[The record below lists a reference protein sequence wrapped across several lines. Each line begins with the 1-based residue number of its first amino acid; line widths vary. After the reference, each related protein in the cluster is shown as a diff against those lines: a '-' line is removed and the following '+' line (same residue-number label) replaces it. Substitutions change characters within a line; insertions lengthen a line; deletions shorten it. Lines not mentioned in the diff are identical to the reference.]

1 MSVLFYSTGGPI
13 LEMKCR
19 VLVVEDSESDAFL
32 VSELLQVMGH
42 MVEIA
47 CNGREAM
54 RKLLTFTPH
63 LILCDIMM
71 PEMDG
76 MTFAHRLRDSEGRT
90 SVLVALTGRQ
100 EFADG
105 QYAKDC
111 GFDQCLTKPVSIT
124 DLQQLFETFSN

>member
-1 MSVLFYSTGGPI
+1 MSVLDYATDGPH

-19 VLVVEDSESDAFL
+19 ILLVEDSESDAFL
-32 VSELLQVMGH
+32 VSELLQLMGH

-47 CNGREAM
+47 HNGREAL

-76 MTFAHRLRDSEGRT
+76 LTFAQRLRDGEGRT
-90 SVLVALTGRQ
+90 AVLVALTERA

-105 QYAKDC
+105 EYAKDC
-111 GFDQCLTKPVSIT
+111 GFDYCLAKPISIT
-124 DLQQLFETFSN
+124 ELQQLLETFAN

>member
-1 MSVLFYSTGGPI
+1 
-13 LEMKCR
+13 MKCR

-42 MVEIA
+42 MVQIA
-47 CNGREAM
+47 RNGSEAL

-76 MTFAHRLRDSEGRT
+76 LTFARRLRDGEART
-90 SVLVALTGRQ
+90 SVLVALTGRE

-105 QYAKDC
+105 QFARDC
-111 GFDQCLTKPVSIT
+111 GFDYCLPKPISIT
-124 DLQQLFETFSN
+124 DLQQLFETIAG

>member
-1 MSVLFYSTGGPI
+1 MSVLDYATDGPH

-19 VLVVEDSESDAFL
+19 ILLVEDSESDAFL

-42 MVEIA
+42 TVELA
-47 CNGREAM
+47 RSGKDAL

-76 MTFAHRLRDSEGRT
+76 LTFARRLRDAEART
-90 SVLVALTGRQ
+90 AVLVALTGN
-100 EFADG
+100 EELVGCAH
-105 QYAKDC
+105 AKAC
-111 GFDQCLTKPVSIT
+111 GFDDCLAKPVSIS
-124 DLQQLFETFSN
+124 DLQRLFEMFSN